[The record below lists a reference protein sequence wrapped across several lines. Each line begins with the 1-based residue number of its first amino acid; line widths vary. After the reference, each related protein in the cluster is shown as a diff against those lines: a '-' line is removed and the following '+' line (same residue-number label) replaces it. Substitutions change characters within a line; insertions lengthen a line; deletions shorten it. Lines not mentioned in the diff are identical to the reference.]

1 MENEF
6 KLGWQDATT
15 FNLCRENLDALIDD
29 SKHNKFRVIWNW
41 IKSGQINMKVAYALI
56 EYIG

>member
-1 MENEF
+1 MEDKI

-15 FNLCRENLDALIDD
+15 FNLCREKLDALVDR
-29 SKHNKFRVIWNW
+29 SKQNQFKVIWNW
-41 IKSGQINMKVAYALI
+41 IKGGYINMKVAYALI